1 MGSADY
7 YSDVFAAVVG
17 VVAGQVRCGHCDDCV
32 YLWHSFHSAC
42 GLHGFVA
49 EDCAPSLF
57 RTQARRL
64 EREKRREERRGEERR
79 EEKRRERGEVKMEGE
94 RNSGGEGKLSLSLS
108 DL

>member
-32 YLWHSFHSAC
+32 YLWHSFHSSC

-49 EDCAPSLF
+49 ENCAPSLF

-64 EREKRREERRGEERR
+64 ERR
-79 EEKRRERGEVKMEGE
+79 EEKRRETRREEKREEKRGEKRGE
-94 RNSGGEGKLSLSLS
+94 EQRREEKEVR
-108 DL
+108 